1 MKKLILL
8 ICLLLLYISGHA
20 QTLETTLVNPG
31 YLQTDVP
38 YSDLALGIW
47 IPTQYEN
54 ISLSFR
60 YNTYTFTGSAGAV
73 YMTDNV
79 YIRLAPITSRVSS
92 EDLIQ
97 VGFPF
102 TPYCFAY
109 VTLGEIG
116 FTYLWR

>member
-8 ICLLLLYISGHA
+8 ISGHA

-38 YSDLALGIW
+38 YSDFALGIW

-60 YNTYTFTGSAGAV
+60 YNTYTFTGSTGAV

-79 YIRLAPITSRVSS
+79 YIRLAPITSRISS

-102 TPYCFAY
+102 TSYCFAY